1 MKKTVM
7 AAAAIL
13 TTALA
18 SSAFAQ
24 SYQPSVGSG
33 NIVGPL
39 NARNSGPTIPGYR
52 YDGTLAGGQNAGYGA
67 YAYAPPLRVHHHR
80 YWR

>member
-1 MKKTVM
+1 MKKTLV
-7 AAAAIL
+7 AAAIL

-39 NARNSGPTIPGYR
+39 NSPNSGPSLPAYR
-52 YDGTLAGGQNAGYGA
+52 HDGTLAGRHRAGYGA
-67 YAYAPPLRVHHHR
+67 YAYAPRGYRHHE
-80 YWR
+80 WR